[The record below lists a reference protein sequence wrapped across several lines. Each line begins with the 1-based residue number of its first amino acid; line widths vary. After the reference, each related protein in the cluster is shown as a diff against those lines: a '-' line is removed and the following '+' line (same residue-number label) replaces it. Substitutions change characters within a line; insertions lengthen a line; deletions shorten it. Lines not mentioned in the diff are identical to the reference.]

1 MTPTTPA
8 ESSQALPPSSAPL
21 ATSFTAPVFRDA
33 VCARAASTP
42 LALGPGNLQATL
54 TSAGNKHLLL
64 LCFDYGLQQGSIGMA
79 EADQLQTAVRHAREH
94 GLHMVWLIESSGI
107 RVTDGTAGIAS
118 LRRVLRDVQD
128 ARLDGLRL
136 LAMVFKSAFGG
147 ASILTSVCE
156 RHVMNPGTL
165 LSMSGPKLIE
175 QSVGAERFDA
185 TDKTA
190 VSALLGGAARAAR
203 SADIVLA
210 EANVISY
217 LSALDAWLADAAPA
231 PVDAVWL
238 QHHLSVLTRRLP
250 QPLQAP
256 QALPLPSPLL
266 PSHAQALLE
275 RVLPAHSGVHAG
287 EGVLIAQTANDARI
301 RVLALMTPTGCTAR
315 DALSLTRELLRPPA
329 SAFSR
334 SVLLVDAPG
343 HAATPEDEAV
353 VFSEVLAL
361 LSLAIRW
368 LHRQGQRV
376 DVVVSGSGGGGI
388 QAALA
393 AGASSVSMGPQARL
407 YVLPKAAMQAL
418 NKAEDEN
425 AGTLATALAT
435 GAIDHAFTD

>member
-1 MTPTTPA
+1 MSPTPDSAALTPL
-8 ESSQALPPSSAPL
+8 SSIC
-21 ATSFTAPVFRDA
+21 TAPQLRDA

-42 LALGPGNLQATL
+42 LALGSGNLQATL
-54 TSAGNKHLLL
+54 TSAGDKRLLL
-64 LCFDYGLQQGSIGMA
+64 LCFDYALQQGSIGMA

-94 GLHMVWLIESSGI
+94 GLHLVWLIESSGI

-118 LRRVLRDVQD
+118 LRRVLRGVQD

-156 RHVMNPGTL
+156 RRVMNAGTL

-175 QSVGAERFDA
+175 QSVGAERFNA
-185 TDKTA
+185 ADKTA
-190 VSALLGGAARAAR
+190 VSDLLGGAARAAR
-203 SADIVLA
+203 SADVVLVDA
-210 EANVISY
+210 SLPSY
-217 LSALDAWLADAAPA
+217 LSALHAWLADAAPA

-238 QHHLSVLTRRLP
+238 QHQLAQLCARLP
-250 QPLQAP
+250 QPLSEP
-256 QALPLPSPLL
+256 QALALPSSML
-266 PSHAQALLE
+266 PAHAQDLLE
-275 RVLPAHSGVHAG
+275 RVLPAHSGVHAC
-287 EGVLIAQTANDARI
+287 EGVLIAQTTHDAHT

-315 DALSLTRELLRPPA
+315 NALALTRELLRLQA
-329 SAFSR
+329 LSYTR

-343 HAATPEDEAV
+343 HAATPEDEQL

-361 LSLAIRW
+361 LNLAIRW

-418 NKAEDEN
+418 NKAEDED

-435 GAIDHAFTD
+435 GAIDHAFKD

>member
-1 MTPTTPA
+1 MSPTPDTA
-8 ESSQALPPSSAPL
+8 ALPSVSS
-21 ATSFTAPVFRDA
+21 SCTAPMLRDA

-54 TSAGNKHLLL
+54 TTAGDKRLLL
-64 LCFDYGLQQGSIGMA
+64 LCFDYALQQGSIGVA
-79 EADQLQTAVRHAREH
+79 EADQLQTAVRHAREQ
-94 GLHMVWLIESSGI
+94 GLHLVWLIESSGI

-156 RHVMNPGTL
+156 RRVMNTATL

-175 QSVGAERFDA
+175 QSVGTARFDA
-185 TDKTA
+185 TDKAA
-190 VSALLGGAARAAR
+190 VTGLLGGAARAAR
-203 SADIVLA
+203 SADVVLA
-210 EANVISY
+210 EANVSSY
-217 LSALDAWLADAAPA
+217 LAALDAWLADAAPER
-231 PVDAVWL
+231 VDAVWL
-238 QHHLSVLTRRLP
+238 QHQLTQLCARLP
-250 QPLQAP
+250 QPLP
-256 QALPLPSPLL
+256 EPKALPLPSPML
-266 PSHAQALLE
+266 PAHAQNLLE
-275 RVLPAHSGVHAG
+275 HVLPAHSGVHAC
-287 EGVLIAQTANDARI
+287 EGVLIAQAAPDSHT
-301 RVLALMTPTGCTAR
+301 RVLALMTPEGCTAR
-315 DALSLTRELLRPPA
+315 DALALTRELLRPQA
-329 SAFSR
+329 LAYTR

-343 HAATPEDEAV
+343 HAATPEDEQL

-393 AGASSVSMGPQARL
+393 AGASSVTMGPKARL

-418 NKAEDEN
+418 NKAEDED

-435 GAIDHAFTD
+435 GAIDHAFKD

>member
-1 MTPTTPA
+1 MNRTTSDEHSQTLPTVNTPC
-8 ESSQALPPSSAPL
+8 
-21 ATSFTAPVFRDA
+21 TAPQLRDA

-54 TSAGNKHLLL
+54 TSAGDKHLLL

-79 EADQLQTAVRHAREH
+79 EADQLQTAVRHACEQ

-156 RHVMNPGTL
+156 RRVMHAGTL

-175 QSVGAERFDA
+175 QSVGAERFNA
-185 TDKTA
+185 SDKTA

-203 SADIVLA
+203 SADIVLVDA
-210 EANVISY
+210 SVPSY
-217 LSALDAWLADAAPA
+217 LSALDAWLADAAPS
-231 PVDAVWL
+231 PVNAAWL
-238 QHHLSVLTRRLP
+238 QHQLAQLCARLP
-250 QPLQAP
+250 QPLP
-256 QALPLPSPLL
+256 EPKDLPLPSPML
-266 PSHAQALLE
+266 PAHAQDLLE
-275 RVLPAHSGVHAG
+275 RVLPAQSGVQAC
-287 EGVLIAQTANDARI
+287 EGVLIAQTAHDAHT

-315 DALSLTRELLRPPA
+315 DALALTRELLRPPA
-329 SAFSR
+329 STFTR

-343 HAATPEDEAV
+343 HAATPEDEDL

-418 NKAEDEN
+418 NKAEDDN

-435 GAIDHAFTD
+435 GAIDHAFQG

>member
-1 MTPTTPA
+1 MNLFPYTA
-8 ESSQALPPSSAPL
+8 ALPFVSSIC
-21 ATSFTAPVFRDA
+21 TAPQLRDA
-33 VCARAASTP
+33 VCARAASTQ
-42 LALGPGNLQATL
+42 LALGSGNLQATL
-54 TSAGNKHLLL
+54 TSAGDKRLLL
-64 LCFDYGLQQGSIGMA
+64 LCFDYALQQGSIGMA

-94 GLHMVWLIESSGI
+94 GLHLVWLIESSGI

-128 ARLDGLRL
+128 ARLNGLRL

-156 RHVMNPGTL
+156 RRVMNAGTL

-175 QSVGAERFDA
+175 QSVGAERFNA
-185 TDKTA
+185 SDKTA
-190 VSALLGGAARAAR
+190 VSDLLGGAARAAR
-203 SADIVLA
+203 SADIELVDASLH
-210 EANVISY
+210 SY

-238 QHHLSVLTRRLP
+238 QHQLADLCARLP
-250 QPLQAP
+250 QPLSEP
-256 QALPLPSPLL
+256 QALALPSSML
-266 PSHAQALLE
+266 PAHAQDLLE
-275 RVLPAHSGVHAG
+275 RVLPAHSGVHAC
-287 EGVLIAQTANDARI
+287 EGVLIAQTTHDALT

-315 DALSLTRELLRPPA
+315 NALALTRELLRPQA
-329 SAFSR
+329 LSYTR

-343 HAATPEDEAV
+343 HAATPEDEQL

-368 LHRQGQRV
+368 LHRQGQHV

-393 AGASSVSMGPQARL
+393 AGASSVSMGPHARL

-418 NKAEDEN
+418 NKAEDED

-435 GAIDHAFTD
+435 GAIDHAFQG

>member
-1 MTPTTPA
+1 
-8 ESSQALPPSSAPL
+8 
-21 ATSFTAPVFRDA
+21 
-33 VCARAASTP
+33 
-42 LALGPGNLQATL
+42 
-54 TSAGNKHLLL
+54 
-64 LCFDYGLQQGSIGMA
+64 MA
-79 EADQLQTAVRHAREH
+79 EADQLQTAVRHAREQ
-94 GLHMVWLIESSGI
+94 GLHLVWLIESSGI

-156 RHVMNPGTL
+156 RRVMNTATL

-175 QSVGAERFDA
+175 QSVGTARFDA
-185 TDKTA
+185 TDKA
-190 VSALLGGAARAAR
+190 VVTGLLGGAARAAR
-203 SADIVLA
+203 AARSADVVLA
-210 EANVISY
+210 DASVPSY
-217 LSALDAWLADAAPA
+217 LAALDAWLADAAPERL
-231 PVDAVWL
+231 DAGWL
-238 QHHLSVLTRRLP
+238 QRQLAQLCARLP
-250 QPLQAP
+250 QPLPEP
-256 QALPLPSPLL
+256 QSLPLPSYML
-266 PSHAQALLE
+266 PAHAQDLLE
-275 RVLPAHSGVHAG
+275 RVLPAHSGVHAC
-287 EGVLIAQTANDARI
+287 EGVLIAQAAPDSHT
-301 RVLALMTPTGCTAR
+301 RVLALMTPEGCTAR
-315 DALSLTRELLRPPA
+315 DALALTRELLRPQA
-329 SAFSR
+329 LAYTR

-343 HAATPEDEAV
+343 HAATPEDEQL

-407 YVLPKAAMQAL
+407 YVLPTAAMQAL
-418 NKAEDEN
+418 NKAEDED

-435 GAIDHAFTD
+435 GAIDHAFKD

>member
-1 MTPTTPA
+1 M
-8 ESSQALPPSSAPL
+8 L
-21 ATSFTAPVFRDA
+21 RDG
-33 VCARAASTP
+33 VCARAACKP
-42 LALGPGNLQATL
+42 LALGSGNLQAML
-54 TSAGNKHLLL
+54 TTAGDKRLLL
-64 LCFDYGLQQGSIGMA
+64 LCFDYALQQGSIGMA

-156 RHVMNPGTL
+156 RRVMHAGTL

-175 QSVGAERFDA
+175 QSVGAERFNA
-185 TDKTA
+185 SDKTA

-203 SADIVLA
+203 SADIVLVDA
-210 EANVISY
+210 SLPSY

-238 QHHLSVLTRRLP
+238 QHQLSVLTRRLP
-250 QPLQAP
+250 QPLP
-256 QALPLPSPLL
+256 EPKALPLPSYML
-266 PSHAQALLE
+266 PAHAQDLLE
-275 RVLPAHSGVHAG
+275 RVLPTHSGVQAC
-287 EGVLIAQTANDARI
+287 EGVLIAQTAHDARI

-315 DALSLTRELLRPPA
+315 DALALTRELLRPQA
-329 SAFSR
+329 LAYTR

-343 HAATPEDEAV
+343 HAATPEDEQL

-376 DVVVSGSGGGGI
+376 DVVVSGTGGGGI

-418 NKAEDEN
+418 NKAEDED

>member
-1 MTPTTPA
+1 MSPTPDAAAQLPV
-8 ESSQALPPSSAPL
+8 SSSCTAPL
-21 ATSFTAPVFRDA
+21 LRDA

-54 TSAGNKHLLL
+54 TTADDKPVLL
-64 LCFDYGLQQGSIGMA
+64 LCFDYALQQGSIGIA

-94 GLHMVWLIESSGI
+94 GLHLVWLIESSGI

-156 RHVMNPGTL
+156 RRVMNTATL

-175 QSVGAERFDA
+175 QSVGTARFDA
-185 TDKTA
+185 NDKAA
-190 VSALLGGAARAAR
+190 VTALLGGAARAAG
-203 SADIVLA
+203 SADVVLA
-210 EANVISY
+210 DASVPSY
-217 LSALDAWLADAAPA
+217 LAALDAWLADAAPA
-231 PVDAVWL
+231 PVNAAWL
-238 QHHLSVLTRRLP
+238 QRQLAQLCARLP
-250 QPLQAP
+250 QQLLEP

-266 PSHAQALLE
+266 PAHAQDLLE
-275 RVLPAHSGVHAG
+275 HVLPAHTGMHAC
-287 EGVLIAQTANDARI
+287 EGVLIAQAATSSHT
-301 RVLALMTPTGCTAR
+301 RVLGLMTPEGCTAR
-315 DALSLTRELLRPPA
+315 DALALTRELLRPPA
-329 SAFSR
+329 SAYTR

-343 HAATPEDEAV
+343 HAATPEDEQL

-418 NKAEDEN
+418 NKAEDED

-435 GAIDHAFTD
+435 GAIDHAFQD